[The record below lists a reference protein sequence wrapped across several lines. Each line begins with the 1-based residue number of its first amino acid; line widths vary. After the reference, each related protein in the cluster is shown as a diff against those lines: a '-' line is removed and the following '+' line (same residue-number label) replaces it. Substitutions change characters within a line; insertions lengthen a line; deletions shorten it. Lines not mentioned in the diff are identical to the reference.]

1 VSSST
6 DAASRTWWLRVAG
19 AVALLAVQLAGLW
32 VHRLSAGREAA
43 LAAPEPA
50 TLLRWRP
57 DVTGTIEFHGDQAF
71 TLSAERGLR
80 TIRLAPDTVVL
91 RGTRRASPSA
101 LRPGVAASVWG
112 TRAGPRGIAARA
124 ILVWA
129 PEP

>member
-19 AVALLAVQLAGLW
+19 AVVLVAVQLAGAW
-32 VHRLSAGREAA
+32 VYRLGTGREAA
-43 LAAPEPA
+43 LAAPEAA

-57 DVTGTIEFHGDQAF
+57 DVTGTIEWHGDQAF
-71 TLSAERGLR
+71 TLSAERGLQ

-91 RGTRRASPSA
+91 RGAARTGLTA
-101 LRPGVAASVWG
+101 LRPGIPVSVWG
-112 TRAGPRGIAARA
+112 PRAGPRGIAARA

-129 PEP
+129 PED